1 MQDSVNLKLQQ
12 LILRFHQ
19 LGGELPPLERFDI
32 TPAQVVYLDFLAK
45 HPDCRLSQLTDA
57 LQYSSASVSAM
68 MSTLS
73 TKGLVRKTQ
82 EPFDGRAV
90 LLSLTEKGR
99 RVVFEIE
106 EFRNQRVEMIL
117 KGLDE
122 EEKRTLLGLIIKA
135 ISKKEEG

>member
-1 MQDSVNLKLQQ
+1 MQDSVNLKFQQ

-68 MSTLS
+68 VSTLS

-90 LLSLTEKGR
+90 SLSLTEKGR

>member
-1 MQDSVNLKLQQ
+1 MQDSVNLKFQQ

-32 TPAQVVYLDFLAK
+32 TPAQVFYLDFLAK

-68 MSTLS
+68 VSTLS

-90 LLSLTEKGR
+90 SLSLTEKGR

>member
-1 MQDSVNLKLQQ
+1 MQDSVNLKFQQ

-68 MSTLS
+68 VSTLS

-90 LLSLTEKGR
+90 SLSLTEKGR

-122 EEKRTLLGLIIKA
+122 EEKRTLLSLIIKA
-135 ISKKEEG
+135 ISKKEES

>member
-1 MQDSVNLKLQQ
+1 MQDSVNLKFQQ

-68 MSTLS
+68 VSTLS

-122 EEKRTLLGLIIKA
+122 EEKRTLLSLIIKA
-135 ISKKEEG
+135 ISKKEES

>member
-1 MQDSVNLKLQQ
+1 MQDSVNLKFQQ

-68 MSTLS
+68 VSTLS

-90 LLSLTEKGR
+90 SISLTEKGR

>member
-1 MQDSVNLKLQQ
+1 MQDSVNLKFQQ

-68 MSTLS
+68 VSTLS
-73 TKGLVRKTQ
+73 AKGLVRKTQ

-90 LLSLTEKGR
+90 SISLTEKGR

-122 EEKRTLLGLIIKA
+122 EEKRTLLSLIIKA
-135 ISKKEEG
+135 ISKKEES

>member
-1 MQDSVNLKLQQ
+1 MQDSVNLKFQQ

-57 LQYSSASVSAM
+57 LQYSAASVSAM
-68 MSTLS
+68 VSTLS

-90 LLSLTEKGR
+90 SLSLTEKGR

>member
-1 MQDSVNLKLQQ
+1 MQDSLNLKFQQ
-12 LILRFHQ
+12 LILRFHR
-19 LGGELPPLERFDI
+19 LGGELPPLETFNI
-32 TPAQVVYLDFLAK
+32 TPSQVVYLDYLAR
-45 HPDCRLSQLTDA
+45 HPDCRLSELTEA
-57 LQYSSASVSAM
+57 LQYSAASVSAM
-68 MSTLS
+68 VSTLS

-90 LLSLTEKGR
+90 SLSLTEKGR

-135 ISKKEEG
+135 ISKKEER

>member
-1 MQDSVNLKLQQ
+1 MQDSVNLKFQQ